1 MKNLFLLLFIAI
13 CMNSVSAQNHI
24 EEAKKDLTKLKKD
37 FNAVSEILNAEKG
50 VLQQLTEN
58 LDVAASEQ
66 LAKTI
71 ETKKKLDSI
80 YELQRI
86 SKIFYQS
93 KKVNKDSL
101 DLYFAPVDYT
111 LIENMQ
117 VAAPASEEKEIFLLY
132 GDDNIIKKSIIEKDS
147 EIGKVFEEIFSIN
160 SETCLGTFEIPGHR
174 QKIALY
180 KPKGDTLSGQFVY
193 FEEIKFSIREGSIYD
208 IRVRATDASGKQQFY
223 FENIVPISLLNY
235 NTSKVANLRYLFNT
249 TKNSLD
255 IAQPT
260 AIHENESKLK
270 LLDVLSYFSNPGNNF
285 VPDDV
290 EFSFPK
296 DETDATSQN
305 RRVYKVNQDTN
316 LQNVV
321 ELRTYTDFLGLFDDA
336 PNGIVQVE
344 GKADFFV
351 SPFQVKGL
359 FPLTFFKKLSPFVHY
374 SRLDDETRSL
384 TLVSEATE
392 GQEIV
397 KRPLEI
403 IQKSYLEMGTL
414 LDVVSLS
421 FRKDFP
427 FSLNFF
433 YATRYQI
440 ATIERENEED
450 INFKTLGLGGGL
462 RLEFKRFNNFG
473 FNFSPEFTFYNHIN
487 RFETLKNPR
496 NFWLLRY
503 DAEVF
508 YYPGASKSQSIFL
521 RLRTFMDTK
530 DGEDSFFQLQF
541 GYRFSLGLGSVKGK
555 G

>member
-1 MKNLFLLLFIAI
+1 MRKLFTLLFVFCLSFAF
-13 CMNSVSAQNHI
+13 SQNKI
-24 EEAKKDLTKLKKD
+24 EDAKKDLQKLKVD
-37 FNAVSEILNAEKG
+37 FDSIKAVLDEQKNLLSE
-50 VLQQLTEN
+50 LTEK
-58 LDVAASEQ
+58 LDMSANEQ
-66 LAKTI
+66 LSKTI
-71 ETKKKLDSI
+71 KIKVKLDSI

-86 SKIFYQS
+86 SKIFYRS
-93 KKVNKDSL
+93 KNVNKDSL

-111 LIENMQ
+111 LIENTQ
-117 VAAPASEEKEIFLLY
+117 VTAPASEEKEIFLLY
-132 GDDNIIKKSIIEKDS
+132 GDDKIIKKSTIDKDS
-147 EIGKVFEEIFSIN
+147 EIGKIFEDIFSIK

-180 KPKGDTLSGQFVY
+180 KPKEDILSGKFVY

-223 FENIVPISLLNY
+223 FENKVPISLLNY
-235 NTSKVANLRYLFNT
+235 NTSKVANRRYLINT

-255 IAQPT
+255 ITEPT
-260 AIHENESKLK
+260 AIYGNESRLK

-296 DETDATSQN
+296 DETDASSQN

-351 SPFQVKGL
+351 SPFQVKGT

-384 TLVSEATE
+384 TLVSDATE

-403 IQKSYLEMGTL
+403 IQKSYLEMGTF

-433 YATRYQI
+433 YSTRYQI
-440 ATIERENEED
+440 ATIERENEDD